1 MANKEIKQTI
11 RLDGEK
17 EYNAAIREAQR
28 NLRTLRSELKA
39 ETAELGANAT
49 AQQKNEARSKSLQKQ
64 IKEQEE
70 IVKTLRKALEEAK
83 KDYGDNEDVVA
94 KWETKLNEA
103 RATLGNM
110 KNELDGL
117 GQAYESVNESTEM
130 GIVAT
135 KSFADSVASI
145 ASVGDSVSSAI
156 EDIFTGLIDRI
167 SDVVVDLW
175 DLIGETAAKA
185 NSWADIA
192 GYWNT
197 DTANVE
203 KWARAVKASGNSFE
217 DFENIVSRINLGGKG
232 KQITEML
239 GISDANY
246 EDQWSYAIAVMD
258 RIAELQGK
266 GTLPDDFWE
275 TVFGEK
281 KATKAKDIVNDWAT
295 VQEGLERYDA
305 DKGGLGMGSEAL
317 ETMSKLHEQISTV
330 EQDWQAIKDKV
341 ASGFGT
347 ITGDLLF
354 NVSGGLEAIN
364 DILNAETEAE
374 REEAI
379 KKLEQNVSELF
390 QKVADAI
397 RAGIEILGDVGEELS
412 NSDDPVVA
420 AIGKIMKD
428 IADALEWM
436 VKNQGR
442 VKMALEAIFGAWL
455 VGRLTSIAGKLTAIV
470 AQINLIKAFN
480 AGGGAAA
487 GAGAAASGAASS
499 KAGGIASVVTGAGGG
514 SVLAGIG
521 ALIAAGIAGAKMIE
535 ANLKDNKL
543 NAVYGND
550 SGEGGVLEAMS
561 PESWAKAAEYF
572 RIYNDET
579 MTGTD
584 KAFDAR
590 DSLFESLERDGVD
603 LSEQAVSLLE
613 NTFDNYLNGSDVDGL
628 VSAIEQHY
636 PGFFSMTPGTIVDD
650 TLDSDV
656 KSMESTVGV
665 KLDDIKDAV
674 VRSAREN
681 ARAYAGMTVTLDGAV
696 VGRLITPYV
705 SGGIAR
711 NVMVDR

>member
-1 MANKEIKQTI
+1 MATKEIKQKI
-11 RLDGEK
+11 ELNGEK
-17 EYNAAIREAQR
+17 EYNAALREANR

-64 IKEQEE
+64 IAEQEKV
-70 IVKTLRKALEEAK
+70 VKTLKDALAEAK
-83 KDYGDNEDVVA
+83 KDYGDNEYVVA

-117 GQAYESVNESTEM
+117 GQAYQGVNESTEM

-156 EDIFTGLIDRI
+156 EDIFTGLLDRV
-167 SDVVVDLW
+167 SDVVVELW

-217 DFENIVSRINLGGKG
+217 DFETIVSRINLGGKG
-232 KQITEML
+232 KQIAEML

-305 DKGGLGMGSEAL
+305 DKGGFGVGTEAL
-317 ETMSKLHEQISTV
+317 ETMSRLHEQISTV
-330 EQDWQAIKDKV
+330 EQDIEAIKDKI
-341 ASGFGT
+341 AAGFGT
-347 ITGDLLF
+347 ISMDLLF

-374 REEAI
+374 REEAV

-390 QKVADAI
+390 GKVADAI
-397 RAGIEILGDVGEELS
+397 RAGIEVLGDVGEELAG
-412 NSDDPVVA
+412 SDDPIVA
-420 AIGKIMKD
+420 AIGKIMQD

-436 VKNQGR
+436 VNHSEE
-442 VKMALEAIFGAWL
+442 VKKAFETIFSVWL
-455 VGRLTSIAGKLTAIV
+455 IGRLSSIAGKLTSII

-480 AGGGAAA
+480 AGD
-487 GAGAAASGAASS
+487 
-499 KAGGIASVVTGAGGG
+499 
-514 SVLAGIG
+514 VLAGDAGNANSTTG
-521 ALIAAGIAGAKMIE
+521 AVETAGATSGSWIGGLAGLAAIVMGFKWAGDRRNNNDDLRGDAKYIEKQADDSTDLQQAFIEYVE
-535 ANLKDNKL
+535 ANQALQERLDAGLFDDEETARLYEKV
-543 NAVYGND
+543 NAVTELLNSLEGHEDVLDAYSAWRQENSYGNMD
-550 SGEGGVLEAMS
+550 WVM
-561 PESWAKAAEYF
+561 PD
-572 RIYNDET
+572 N
-579 MTGTD
+579 
-584 KAFDAR
+584 
-590 DSLFESLERDGVD
+590 LFG
-603 LSEQAVSLLE
+603 
-613 NTFDNYLNGSDVDGL
+613 
-628 VSAIEQHY
+628 
-636 PGFFSMTPGTIVDD
+636 MTPGSIASDV
-650 TLDSDV
+650 LDSDV
-656 KSMESTVGV
+656 KSVESTVSG
-665 KLDDIKDAV
+665 KLDDIKDTV
-674 VRSAREN
+674 VRAAREN

-696 VGRLITPYV
+696 VGRLVMPYV

-711 NVMVDR
+711 MVTQ

>member
-17 EYNAAIREAQR
+17 EYNAALREANR
-28 NLRTLRSELKA
+28 NLRTLKSELKA

-117 GQAYESVNESTEM
+117 GQAYQGVNESTEM

-145 ASVGDSVSSAI
+145 ASAGDSVSSAI
-156 EDIFTGLIDRI
+156 EDIFTGMFDRVQ
-167 SDVVVDLW
+167 SVVETLW
-175 DLIGETAAKA
+175 DLISETAAKA
-185 NSWADIA
+185 NQWTDIA

-197 DTANVE
+197 DPTNVE
-203 KWARAVKASGNSFE
+203 RWANAVKASNNEFS
-217 DFENIVSRINLGGKG
+217 DFVAIVSKINLGGKG
-232 KQITEML
+232 KDITEML

-246 EDQWSYAIAVMD
+246 EDQWAYAVAVMD
-258 RIAELQGK
+258 RIAELQSK
-266 GTLPDDFWE
+266 GELSNDFWE

-281 KATKAKDIVNDWAT
+281 KATKVMDIVNDWKT
-295 VQEGLERYDA
+295 IQEGLERYDA
-305 DKGGLGMGSEAL
+305 EGGGFGMNKQEMQTMNDLQVQIAGIKTDWEAIQDKIA
-317 ETMSKLHEQISTV
+317 
-330 EQDWQAIKDKV
+330 A
-341 ASGFGT
+341 GFGT
-347 ITGDLLF
+347 ITGELLF

-374 REEAI
+374 REEAV
-379 KKLEQNVSELF
+379 KKLEQNVRELF

-397 RAGIEILGDVGEELS
+397 RAGIEVLGDVGEELS

-420 AIGKIMKD
+420 AIGKIMQD

-436 VKNQGR
+436 VNHSEE
-442 VKMALEAIFGAWL
+442 VKKAFEAIFGVWL
-455 VGRLTSIAGKLTAIV
+455 IGRLSAIAGKLTAII

-480 AGGGAAA
+480 AGDALSGAA
-487 GAGAAASGAASS
+487 GAAGNASGTSGAAGAAGA
-499 KAGGIASVVTGAGGG
+499 AGGSWIGG
-514 SVLAGIG
+514 LAG
-521 ALIAAGIAGAKMIE
+521 LAAIVMGFKWAGDRRNNNDDLRGDAKYIEKQADDSTDLQQAFIEYVE
-535 ANLKDNKL
+535 ANQALQERLDAGLFDDEETARLYEKV
-543 NAVYGND
+543 NAVTELLNSLEGHEDVLDAYSAWRQENSYGNMD
-550 SGEGGVLEAMS
+550 WVM
-561 PESWAKAAEYF
+561 PD
-572 RIYNDET
+572 N
-579 MTGTD
+579 
-584 KAFDAR
+584 
-590 DSLFESLERDGVD
+590 LFG
-603 LSEQAVSLLE
+603 
-613 NTFDNYLNGSDVDGL
+613 
-628 VSAIEQHY
+628 
-636 PGFFSMTPGTIVDD
+636 MTPGSIANDVLDTDMKNLKATSDD
-650 TLDSDV
+650 TL
-656 KSMESTVGV
+656 EA
-665 KLDDIKDAV
+665 IKDLP
-674 VRSAREN
+674 VRLAREN
-681 ARAYAGMTVTLDGAV
+681 ARAYAGLTVTLDGAV

-711 NVMVDR
+711 MVTQ

>member
-1 MANKEIKQTI
+1 MATKEIKHKI
-11 RLDGEK
+11 ELLGEK
-17 EYNAAIREAQR
+17 EYNNALREANR

-70 IVKTLRKALEEAK
+70 IVKTLRQALEEAK

-94 KWETKLNEA
+94 RWETKLNEA

-117 GQAYESVNESTEM
+117 GQAYEGVNESTEM

-145 ASVGDSVSSAI
+145 ARVGDSVSSAI
-156 EDIFTGLIDRI
+156 EDIFTGLIDRV
-167 SDVVVDLW
+167 SDVVVELW

-192 GYWNT
+192 GFWNT

-203 KWARAVKASGNSFE
+203 KWARAVEASGNSFS
-217 DFENIVSRINLGGKG
+217 DFETIVSRINLGGKG
-232 KQITEML
+232 KQIAEML

-281 KATKAKDIVNDWAT
+281 KATKAMDIVNDWAT

-305 DKGGLGMGSEAL
+305 DKGGFGMGSEAL

-374 REEAI
+374 REEAV

-397 RAGIEILGDVGEELS
+397 RAGIEILGDVGEELAG
-412 NSDDPVVA
+412 SDDPIVS
-420 AIGKIMKD
+420 AIGKILKG
-428 IADALEWM
+428 ITDALEWM

-442 VKMALEAIFGAWL
+442 VKVALEAIFGAWL
-455 VGRLTSIAGKLTAIV
+455 IGRLSSIAGKLTSII

-480 AGGGAAA
+480 AGDALSGAA
-487 GAGAAASGAASS
+487 GAAGNASGASS
-499 KAGGIASVVTGAGGG
+499 AAGAAGTGASIGGFAGVAALAGLGFLFSKGVQYRQQYGQRG
-514 SVLAGIG
+514 SVEAIEKGAEGNDDLQEAFTEFIDSQAALEEAMMNVGTVSDEEAERLA
-521 ALIAAGIAGAKMIE
+521 AQADEASKRLYSFDEAG
-535 ANLKDNKL
+535 NLMHLYSDWRQEHG
-543 NAVYGND
+543 YGNMD
-550 SGEGGVLEAMS
+550 WIM
-561 PESWAKAAEYF
+561 PDNMF
-572 RIYNDET
+572 
-579 MTGTD
+579 GT
-584 KAFDAR
+584 
-590 DSLFESLERDGVD
+590 
-603 LSEQAVSLLE
+603 
-613 NTFDNYLNGSDVDGL
+613 
-628 VSAIEQHY
+628 
-636 PGFFSMTPGTIVDD
+636 TPGTIVDD
-650 TLDSDV
+650 TLDTDV
-656 KSMESTVGV
+656 KSMESTVSV

-711 NVMVDR
+711 MVTQ

>member
-1 MANKEIKQTI
+1 MATKEIKHKI
-11 RLDGEK
+11 ELLGEK
-17 EYNAAIREAQR
+17 EYNNALREANR

-70 IVKTLRKALEEAK
+70 IVKTLRQALEEAK

-117 GQAYESVNESTEM
+117 GQAYEGVNESTEM

-156 EDIFTGLIDRI
+156 EDIFTGLIDRV
-167 SDVVVDLW
+167 SDVVVELW

-192 GYWNT
+192 GFWNT

-203 KWARAVKASGNSFE
+203 KWARAVEASGNSFS
-217 DFENIVSRINLGGKG
+217 DFETIVSRINLGGKG
-232 KQITEML
+232 KQIAEML

-281 KATKAKDIVNDWAT
+281 KATKAMDIVNDWAT

-305 DKGGLGMGSEAL
+305 DKGGFGMGSEAL

-374 REEAI
+374 REEAV

-397 RAGIEILGDVGEELS
+397 RAGIEILGDVGEELAG
-412 NSDDPVVA
+412 SDDPIVS
-420 AIGKIMKD
+420 AIGKILKG
-428 IADALEWM
+428 ITDALEWM

-442 VKMALEAIFGAWL
+442 VKVALEAIFGAWL
-455 VGRLTSIAGKLTAIV
+455 IGRLSSIAGKLTSII

-480 AGGGAAA
+480 AGDALSGAA
-487 GAGAAASGAASS
+487 GAAGNASGASS
-499 KAGGIASVVTGAGGG
+499 AAGAAGTGASIGGFAGVAALAGLGFLFSKGVQYRQQYGQRG
-514 SVLAGIG
+514 SVEAIEKGAEGNDDLQEAFTEFIDSQAALEEAMMNVGTVSDEEAERLA
-521 ALIAAGIAGAKMIE
+521 AQADEASKRLYSFDEAG
-535 ANLKDNKL
+535 NLMHLYSDWRQEHG
-543 NAVYGND
+543 YGNMD
-550 SGEGGVLEAMS
+550 WIM
-561 PESWAKAAEYF
+561 PDNMF
-572 RIYNDET
+572 
-579 MTGTD
+579 GT
-584 KAFDAR
+584 
-590 DSLFESLERDGVD
+590 
-603 LSEQAVSLLE
+603 
-613 NTFDNYLNGSDVDGL
+613 
-628 VSAIEQHY
+628 
-636 PGFFSMTPGTIVDD
+636 TPGTIVDD
-650 TLDSDV
+650 TLDTDV
-656 KSMESTVGV
+656 KSMESTVSV

-711 NVMVDR
+711 MVTQ

>member
-94 KWETKLNEA
+94 RWETKLNEA

-117 GQAYESVNESTEM
+117 GQAYEGVNESTEM

-156 EDIFTGLIDRI
+156 EDIFTGLIDRV
-167 SDVVVDLW
+167 SDVVVNLW

-192 GYWNT
+192 GFWNT

-203 KWARAVKASGNSFE
+203 KWARAVEASGNSFS
-217 DFENIVSRINLGGKG
+217 DFENIVSRINLGNKG
-232 KQITEML
+232 KQIAEML

-258 RIAELQGK
+258 RISELTSK
-266 GTLPDDFWE
+266 GSLPDDFWE

-281 KATKAKDIVNDWAT
+281 KATKAMDIVNDWAT

-305 DKGGLGMGSEAL
+305 DKGGLGMGTDSL
-317 ETMSKLHEQISTV
+317 DQMSKLHEQISGMR
-330 EQDWQAIKDKV
+330 QDWEALQDKV
-341 ASGFGT
+341 AAGFGE
-347 ITGDLLF
+347 ITGSLLV
-354 NVSGGLEAIN
+354 NVRGGLEAIN

-374 REEAI
+374 REEAV

-390 QKVADAI
+390 NKVADAI
-397 RAGIEILGDVGEELS
+397 RQGIEILGDVGEELS
-412 NSDDPVVA
+412 TSDDPVVA

-436 VKNQGR
+436 VNHSEE
-442 VKMALEAIFGAWL
+442 VKKAFEAIFGVWL
-455 VGRLTSIAGKLTAIV
+455 IGRLGSIAGKLTSII

-480 AGGGAAA
+480 AGDVLSGAA
-487 GAGAAASGAASS
+487 GAAGNSAGAASA
-499 KAGGIASVVTGAGGG
+499 AGAAGGG
-514 SVLAGIG
+514 ASIGIG
-521 ALIAAGIAGAKMIE
+521 AGVAALAGLGFLFSKGVQYRQQYGQRGSVEAIE
-535 ANLKDNKL
+535 KGTEGNDDLQEAFTEFIDSQAALEEAMMNVGTVSDEEADRLAAQADEASKRLYSFDEAGNLMHLYSDWRQEHG
-543 NAVYGND
+543 YGNMD
-550 SGEGGVLEAMS
+550 WVM
-561 PESWAKAAEYF
+561 P
-572 RIYNDET
+572 
-579 MTGTD
+579 
-584 KAFDAR
+584 
-590 DSLFESLERDGVD
+590 
-603 LSEQAVSLLE
+603 
-613 NTFDNYLNGSDVDGL
+613 DNMFG
-628 VSAIEQHY
+628 
-636 PGFFSMTPGTIVDD
+636 MTPGTIVDD